1 MRRFFIHLQVV
12 WVQSMRLAKVASVIS
27 AVWVVWEEDSKEET
41 VDIVPEIKNTTNKHF
56 LIQKIFSTYKQRGK
70 KEDIS
75 KNIV

>member
-1 MRRFFIHLQVV
+1 
-12 WVQSMRLAKVASVIS
+12 MRLAKVASVIS

-41 VDIVPEIKNTTNKHF
+41 VDIVPEIKNTTKYLVHTS
-56 LIQKIFSTYKQRGK
+56 KEEK

>member
-1 MRRFFIHLQVV
+1 
-12 WVQSMRLAKVASVIS
+12 MRLAKVASVIS

-75 KNIV
+75 KYSIMYT

>member
-1 MRRFFIHLQVV
+1 
-12 WVQSMRLAKVASVIS
+12 MRLAKVASVIS

-41 VDIVPEIKNTTNKHF
+41 VDIVPEIKNTT
-56 LIQKIFSTYKQRGK
+56 QKIFSTYKQRGK

>member
-1 MRRFFIHLQVV
+1 
-12 WVQSMRLAKVASVIS
+12 MRLAKVASVIS

-41 VDIVPEIKNTTNKHF
+41 VDIVPEIKNTTKKHF